1 MTNYQPQTLNE
12 FIIQQQNAFSYAKG
26 INICI
31 HLQKKQPGSN
41 LRLLYEA
48 NPVAFLAEQ
57 ASGLATDGRGNRIM
71 EIVPNGI
78 HQRVA
83 LFTGSKNLV
92 QEVESFIKKHD

>member
-1 MTNYQPQTLNE
+1 MYPST
-12 FIIQQQNAFSYAKG
+12 
-26 INICI
+26 
-31 HLQKKQPGSN
+31 KKQPGGK

-57 ASGLATDGRGNRIM
+57 AGGLATDGRGNRIM

-83 LFTGSKNLV
+83 LFTGSKDLV
-92 QEVESFIKKHD
+92 QEVERFIKKYD